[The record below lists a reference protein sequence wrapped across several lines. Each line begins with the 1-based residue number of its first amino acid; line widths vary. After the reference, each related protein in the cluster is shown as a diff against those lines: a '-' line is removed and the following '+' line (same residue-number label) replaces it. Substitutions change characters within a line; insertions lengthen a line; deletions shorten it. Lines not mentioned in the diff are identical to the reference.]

1 MHNCHL
7 CHRSYSSR
15 STLARHKRNHDF
27 DKGCTCTICG
37 RTFCRT
43 DLLKRHTRIHNQD
56 ESRRH
61 QTAIACQH
69 CRRSKL
75 KCDGR
80 KACSACVSRDLRCH
94 YNQRATT
101 ATPSLETEP
110 SSFVTTRAPVVV
122 NEGRHASVP
131 EESPTPD
138 ELARLDSYIAQA
150 YFEKLFSTP
159 STYPQDSH
167 GSPRPEPLLPAES
180 AMEYTEEFTDRPT
193 GSATEEPVLWASV
206 LAYNV
211 AHIRCYAPLDLLRQV
226 PADNSRAR
234 DLKEQLVKQVLSWAH
249 EPRATEAATSAC
261 LIYTLARKAAAHD
274 SPALHITTS
283 AGLRDSALVLWIYA
297 GTHHCRSL
305 DAESVLL
312 LRRPQGEG
320 GDVQVHQGNAYEIL
334 MEIALLCKTINKG
347 DPSPTSRSVW
357 QMAMNPFSEFLRSR
371 LSAVKPLGDQ
381 AVI

>member
-1 MHNCHL
+1 MVAH
-7 CHRSYSSR
+7 SVVP
-15 STLARHKRNHDF
+15 T
-27 DKGCTCTICG
+27 
-37 RTFCRT
+37 
-43 DLLKRHTRIHNQD
+43 LLKRHTRIHNQD

-122 NEGRHASVP
+122 NEGRHDSVP

-138 ELARLDSYIAQA
+138 ELARRDFYIAQA
-150 YFEKLFSTP
+150 YFEKLFSTS
-159 STYPQDSH
+159 STYPRGSH
-167 GSPRPEPLLPAES
+167 GSPRPKPLLPLERTT
-180 AMEYTEEFTDRPT
+180 EYTEESTDRPSE
-193 GSATEEPVLWASV
+193 SAAEQPVLWASV

-211 AHIRCYAPLDLLRQV
+211 AHIRCYAPLDLLREI

-234 DLKEQLVKQVLSWAH
+234 DVDEQLVKQVLSWAH

-274 SPALHITTS
+274 SPSLFITTS

-297 GTHHCRSL
+297 GTHYFRSL
-305 DAESVLL
+305 AAESVPL
-312 LRRPQGEG
+312 LRRPQAEG
-320 GDVQVHQGNAYEIL
+320 GDVQVHQGNADEIL
-334 MEIALLCKTINKG
+334 MEFALLCKTIQQRTPESHITVGLANG
-347 DPSPTSRSVW
+347 YEPFCRVPEHQTISREATRRPGSDLK
-357 QMAMNPFSEFLRSR
+357 S
-371 LSAVKPLGDQ
+371 KPLTPKHQ
-381 AVI
+381 SHPLRIKALMPT